1 MSRSTL
7 SGSTGSAPPASGAFS
22 PLDEELE
29 LGSETFDPWL
39 VESIVLL
46 GTVAPFERAPLL
58 TSRLLRVPVSV
69 ETARRLTERIGRTQE
84 QREAAEA
91 ERVRATLP
99 MPATGPAV
107 QQLSL
112 DGAMVPLVGG
122 AWAEVKTLA
131 LGEAGQTTTRDGSD
145 RSTTSALSYFSRL
158 TDADTFRELA
168 RGELYQRGTA
178 AATVVCAVQDGAE
191 WQQRFVDHH
200 RPDAVRILDFPHAL
214 EHLGTAG
221 RAVFGAGSA
230 AFSEWLGIQA
240 HTLKHGDPEA
250 VLTALRTLDL
260 ADAVD
265 PEAATQQAEALAYFE
280 KRRAQITYADFRKR
294 GYPIGSGA
302 VESANKL
309 VVEARLKGSGMHWDR
324 ASVNPML
331 CLRTLLCS
339 NRWTTEWPD
348 IWRAHLAASRR
359 RPRRTPAARPAAPP
373 TPPPPPPAPPAR
385 PDPPPQPEP
394 PVPTTAPPPRII
406 DGRPTA
412 DHPWRQPFFRS
423 RQRQP
428 SPAKT

>member
-1 MSRSTL
+1 
-7 SGSTGSAPPASGAFS
+7 
-22 PLDEELE
+22 
-29 LGSETFDPWL
+29 

-46 GTVAPFERAPLL
+46 GTVAPFERVPLVMD
-58 TSRLLRVPVSV
+58 RLLQVPVSV
-69 ETARRLTERIGRTQE
+69 DTARRLTETIGRTQVK
-84 QREAAEA
+84 REDAEA
-91 ERVRATLP
+91 ERVRTTLP

-131 LGEAGQTTTRDGSD
+131 LGEVEQTTAADGSIQI
-145 RSTTSALSYFSRL
+145 TTTALSYFSRL
-158 TDADTFRELA
+158 TDAETFRDLA
-168 RGELYQRGTA
+168 RGELYRRGTA

-221 RAVFGAGSA
+221 RAVFGAGTA
-230 AFSEWLGIQA
+230 AFSEWLGVQA
-240 HTLKHGDPEA
+240 HTFKHGDPTA

-260 ADAVD
+260 TVAVD
-265 PEAATQQAEALAYFE
+265 PEAAMHQAEALAYFE
-280 KRRAQITYADFRKR
+280 KRRAQITYADFRQQ

-324 ASVNPML
+324 ASVSPMVS
-331 CLRTLLCS
+331 LRDLLCS
-339 NRWTTEWPD
+339 NRWIAEWPA
-348 IWRAHLAASRR
+348 IWRAHLAASRHR
-359 RPRRTPAARPAAPP
+359 RPRRTIAASPDAPV
-373 TPPPPPPAPPAR
+373 TPPPPPSTPAPPAAL
-385 PDPPPQPEP
+385 PQP
-394 PVPTTAPPPRII
+394 APPPPTPDAPLRVI

-412 DHPWRQPFFRS
+412 DHPWRKPFFRS

-428 SPAKT
+428 LPATT

>member
-1 MSRSTL
+1 
-7 SGSTGSAPPASGAFS
+7 
-22 PLDEELE
+22 
-29 LGSETFDPWL
+29 

-46 GTVAPFERAPLL
+46 GTVGPFERVPLVL
-58 TSRLLRVPVSV
+58 DRLLRVPVSV
-69 ETARRLTERIGRTQE
+69 ETARRLTERIGRTEE
-84 QREAAEA
+84 QREDAEA

-99 MPATGPAV
+99 MPETGPAI

-122 AWAEVKTLA
+122 TWAEVKTLA
-131 LGEAGQTTTRDGSD
+131 LGEVDQRTAADGSRQITTT
-145 RSTTSALSYFSRL
+145 ALSYFSRL
-158 TDADTFRELA
+158 TDAETFRELA
-168 RGELYQRGTA
+168 RGELYRRGTA

-221 RAVFGAGSA
+221 RAVFGPGTA

-240 HTLKHGDPEA
+240 HTFKHGDPEV

-260 ADAVD
+260 DAAVD
-265 PEAATQQAEALAYFE
+265 PEAATHQAEALAYFE
-280 KRRAQITYADFRKR
+280 KRRAQITYADFRQQ

-324 ASVNPML
+324 ASVNPMV
-331 CLRTLLCS
+331 CLRDLLCS
-339 NRWTTEWPD
+339 NRWATAWPA

-359 RPRRTPAARPAAPP
+359 RPRRTVAARPEPP
-373 TPPPPPPAPPAR
+373 ATPPPPPGPPAR
-385 PDPPPQPEP
+385 SDAPPQP
-394 PVPTTAPPPRII
+394 VLPPPPSATPPRVV

-412 DHPWRQPFFRS
+412 DHPWRKPFFRS
-423 RQRQP
+423 RHRQP
-428 SPAKT
+428 LPAIT